1 MDKDLALGLFGKE
14 EAEEAKGNKEKVEE
28 LIEELLQEI
37 SPLGFGILD
46 LIEILVGILLTKEKS
61 KGLENEQ

>member
-1 MDKDLALGLFGKE
+1 MDKDLALGLFGEE
-14 EAEEAKGNKEKVEE
+14 EAKEAKGNKEKVEE

-46 LIEILVGILLTKEKS
+46 LLEILVGVLLTKEKS